1 LVEIG
6 RKEIDDYLFQMALH
20 GVPKKKIDEIRNKFD
35 RETCKEE
42 KKPKDIRIPM
52 SEFRKL
58 GLGIGKRTSTRVV
71 REKK

>member
-1 LVEIG
+1 MVEIE
-6 RKEIDDYLFQMALH
+6 KQEIDDYLFKMALH
-20 GVPKKKIDEIRNKFD
+20 GVPKKDIDKLRDKFEREIG
-35 RETCKEE
+35 KEE
-42 KKPKDIRIPM
+42 KPKDIRIPM